1 MTNRIEIR
9 DLYKIF
15 GSHPQEALKLVR
27 EGKSKAE
34 ILDEASAVL
43 GVNNVSLSIPKGS
56 ISVIMGLSG
65 SGKSTLA
72 RCVNRILEPDA
83 GQILLDGEDI
93 TTCDQSTLREI
104 RRRRMSMVF
113 QNFGLLPNQTVI
125 DNVSFGLKLRKVPQA
140 ERYRKAGEM
149 LETVGLSSW
158 GSHLPGELS
167 GGMRQR
173 VGLARALA
181 TEADVL
187 IMDEAFSALDPLI
200 RTDMQDELLRLQ
212 HSLHKTVL
220 FITHDFQEALRLG
233 SKIAI
238 MADGAVIRDGTP
250 QEIVLDPQHEYVAAF
265 TRNVDRARLF
275 DASSVMTA
283 EPVDH
288 PGGAGFVI
296 DGDGRVTGWRGNESD
311 PPSPDFISV
320 SPDTVLL
327 DIAAK
332 AAGRKGP
339 VAVVDDSGRFQGKI
353 TESALLAGI
362 AGTSEPQNKGRA
374 HA

>member
-34 ILDEASAVL
+34 ILEEAGAVL

-83 GQILLDGEDI
+83 GHVLLDGEDI
-93 TTCDQSTLREI
+93 TKCDQSTLREI

-149 LETVGLSSW
+149 LETVGLSPW
-158 GSHLPGELS
+158 ASHLPGELS

-173 VGLARALA
+173 VGLARA
-181 TEADVL
+181 
-187 IMDEAFSALDPLI
+187 
-200 RTDMQDELLRLQ
+200 
-212 HSLHKTVL
+212 
-220 FITHDFQEALRLG
+220 
-233 SKIAI
+233 
-238 MADGAVIRDGTP
+238 DGGRRP
-250 QEIVLDPQHEYVAAF
+250 
-265 TRNVDRARLF
+265 
-275 DASSVMTA
+275 ASFF
-283 EPVDH
+283 E
-288 PGGAGFVI
+288 
-296 DGDGRVTGWRGNESD
+296 
-311 PPSPDFISV
+311 PPSC
-320 SPDTVLL
+320 SPLHS
-327 DIAAK
+327 K
-332 AAGRKGP
+332 
-339 VAVVDDSGRFQGKI
+339 F
-353 TESALLAGI
+353 
-362 AGTSEPQNKGRA
+362 
-374 HA
+374 

>member
-296 DGDGRVTGWRGNESD
+296 DGMQKSRNAIPEQGAEQVRKLGDVKGFETVRGGNQIE
-311 PPSPDFISV
+311 
-320 SPDTVLL
+320 
-327 DIAAK
+327 K
-332 AAGRKGP
+332 
-339 VAVVDDSGRFQGKI
+339 
-353 TESALLAGI
+353 
-362 AGTSEPQNKGRA
+362 
-374 HA
+374 